1 METEPAREQAV
12 AVGVV
17 QDHPRLRARHRQR
30 TGVDARE
37 EVDVGGG
44 VADDGELSGRPGGSV
59 DADDLLARNGE
70 HAERIGVAK
79 VVLTCEREMSQIVQ
93 RRDVA
98 RLDVREPIPVER
110 DSILDAADQ
119 RSEPF
124 DLKRP

>member
-1 METEPAREQAV
+1 M
-12 AVGVV
+12 
-17 QDHPRLRARHRQR
+17 
-30 TGVDARE
+30 
-37 EVDVGGG
+37 
-44 VADDGELSGRPGGSV
+44 
-59 DADDLLARNGE
+59 DADDLLARNRE

-110 DSILDAADQ
+110 DSILDAGDH

-124 DLKRP
+124 ELKRP